1 MICRPGNHRAI
12 CSKVCRPQSVSFLC
26 RRWCCRAYR
35 SEGAR
40 AVRNGRP
47 QTRPAQGICGS
58 HHTKPAQSAGF
69 DEVAVRGAY
78 RIAVDATR
86 LDLAPPSSLKSVIE
100 TAYDRA
106 IGNKRADQ
114 ELQQTAGDPSA
125 RPALAVQHPM
135 IVGEARPLLQPHDT
149 KCGGNGPRSGAEYSP
164 SDQHEDVSPGRHGKA
179 IVDRQKPA

>member
-1 MICRPGNHRAI
+1 MR
-12 CSKVCRPQSVSFLC
+12 Q
-26 RRWCCRAYR
+26 
-35 SEGAR
+35 
-40 AVRNGRP
+40 
-47 QTRPAQGICGS
+47 Q

-100 TAYDRA
+100 TDYDRA

-125 RPALAVQHPM
+125 RPAVAVQHPM

-149 KCGGNGPRSGAEYSP
+149 KCRGNGPPSGLSIAPAISTRTCRQVGTVKQSP
-164 SDQHEDVSPGRHGKA
+164 NGCSQTASRFDIPR
-179 IVDRQKPA
+179 

>member
-1 MICRPGNHRAI
+1 MR
-12 CSKVCRPQSVSFLC
+12 Q
-26 RRWCCRAYR
+26 
-35 SEGAR
+35 
-40 AVRNGRP
+40 
-47 QTRPAQGICGS
+47 Q

-100 TAYDRA
+100 TDYDRA

-125 RPALAVQHPM
+125 RPAVAVQHPM
-135 IVGEARPLLQPHDT
+135 IVGEARSEEHTSELQSPVHLVCRLLLE
-149 KCGGNGPRSGAEYSP
+149 K
-164 SDQHEDVSPGRHGKA
+164 K
-179 IVDRQKPA
+179 K

>member
-1 MICRPGNHRAI
+1 MR
-12 CSKVCRPQSVSFLC
+12 Q
-26 RRWCCRAYR
+26 
-35 SEGAR
+35 
-40 AVRNGRP
+40 
-47 QTRPAQGICGS
+47 Q

-100 TAYDRA
+100 TDNDRA

-125 RPALAVQHPM
+125 RPAVAVQHPM

-149 KCGGNGPRSGAEYSP
+149 KCRGNGPPSGAEYSA
-164 SDQHEDVSPGRHGKA
+164 SDQHEDVPPGRYCKA
-179 IVDRQKPA
+179 IAERLQPAGQSV